1 MATKAKAKPRRKK
14 EPEIDAVTGLPPR
27 PFTQLDTGPNG
38 IIVTTPPEVRR
49 RAAKA
54 IAEAEVYNARKR
66 TKKAKK

>member
-1 MATKAKAKPRRKK
+1 MATKAKSRKK
-14 EPEIDAVTGLPPR
+14 KSPKPDEVTGLPPR

-54 IAEAEVYNARKR
+54 IAEAEAYNARK
-66 TKKAKK
+66 KAKRGKK

>member
-1 MATKAKAKPRRKK
+1 MATKSKARPRKK
-14 EPEIDAVTGLPPR
+14 KTSEIDEVTGLPPR

-54 IAEAEVYNARKR
+54 IAEAEAYNARKR
-66 TKKAKK
+66 AKRAKK

>member
-1 MATKAKAKPRRKK
+1 MATKAKSRKK
-14 EPEIDAVTGLPPR
+14 KSPTLDEVTGLPPR

-54 IAEAEVYNARKR
+54 IAEAEAYNARK
-66 TKKAKK
+66 KAKRGKK